1 MVAEKKIRFDI
12 EANSDAAQK
21 AVAAL
26 RREFDTTLNA
36 LKKQQG
42 DIALFKAA
50 TADAAR
56 LEAQIKKLAKAGG
69 DTGALTAAL
78 TTQRAA
84 LAQQDAALRQAGINT
99 ERLASE
105 QTRLRVQ
112 VEQTTR
118 TYRQQ
123 AAALSVNTGIAAQ
136 TAALRA
142 SGLAA
147 AQAGIHYA
155 RFAATL
161 LLPAASAAGL
171 VALVKTS
178 INAADRLNDLRQ
190 ITGLSVP
197 TLNGLALAAKQS
209 GTDLDALAKGVG
221 KFARFVDAA
230 KNPTSEQS
238 KLLGELGI
246 NAKEPEAALL
256 QLADVFAG
264 LPDGLEKTSLA
275 MELFGK
281 GGAELIPLLNG
292 GSAAMQEMIRTGKE
306 LNPVTQ
312 EMAKKADEFNDS
324 LSRLKTAGAGLGT
337 NLAAAMLPG
346 LTEITKAMT
355 EAAKEGG
362 ALRAIWVGLGGIGAS
377 IFTDEF
383 SSNADKLAKAQ
394 RALNDA
400 IRGGATESNDYVI
413 KLRATIAALKQA
425 EAQTGAA
432 GGQTTKAAAARNET
446 QKALSANLI
455 KIKEFET
462 EKIKAA
468 LEAQTAAYRDAKSQ
482 QERIEQDRIALAE
495 KNKKRIEELQT
506 PTAAKLD
513 LKAED
518 PSERFFNQAN
528 ARSQLN
534 ELQAKAATALTN
546 KDFDK
551 AIALGE
557 KAAELIAQLSDAGG
571 AAASTLAA
579 QQRAIAEL
587 QDKAGAGKG
596 QQNEAKVEAAKA
608 AVDAIKK
615 ELTAF
620 ERIPIGIDLPKAEA
634 ALIEANKKMQA
645 LLDANPL
652 TQTVKVS
659 NTPEKDKL
667 PALAHGGLLRG
678 PGTGTSDSILM
689 RGSVG
694 EFMVKAAAVR
704 KLGLARMNAINQ
716 GRIPGFAEGG
726 LIARSAAALPQ
737 IAGGEAGGGARNIL
751 NLTLPEMGTFETRV
765 TDAVAAQIERKFRV
779 TALQHGRRL

>member
-1 MVAEKKIRFDI
+1 MAEKKIRFDI

-21 AVAAL
+21 AVASL

-42 DIALFKAA
+42 DIALFKSAQQ
-50 TADAAR
+50 DAAR
-56 LEAQIKKLAKAGG
+56 LEIQIKKLARAGG

-84 LAQQDAALRQAGINT
+84 LAQQDAALKQAGINT
-99 ERLASE
+99 GRLASE
-105 QTRLRVQ
+105 QARLRVQ

-123 AAALSVNTGIAAQ
+123 SSALNVNAGIAAQ
-136 TAALRA
+136 TAAVRA

-147 AQAGIHYA
+147 AQATAHYA
-155 RFAATL
+155 RFTAAL
-161 LLPAASAAGL
+161 FIPAASAAGF
-171 VALVKTS
+171 VALVKNS
-178 INAADRLNDLRQ
+178 IDAADRLNDLRQ

-197 TLNGLALAAKQS
+197 TLSGLSLAAKQS

-221 KFARFVDAA
+221 KFARFIDAA

-246 NAKEPEAALL
+246 NAKDPEAALL
-256 QLADVFAG
+256 QIADVFAV
-264 LPDGLEKTSLA
+264 LPDGLEKSNLA

-281 GGAELIPLLNG
+281 AGADLIPLLNG
-292 GSAAMQEMIRTGKE
+292 GSAALQEMIRNGKE

-312 EMAKKADEFNDS
+312 EMAEKADEFNDS
-324 LSRLKTAGAGLGT
+324 LARLKTVGAGLGT
-337 NLAAAMLPG
+337 TLAGDMLPG

-362 ALRAIWVGLGGIGAS
+362 ILLALWVGLGGIGAS

-383 SSNADKLAKAQ
+383 KSNAVKLAKAQ
-394 RALNDA
+394 QALNDA
-400 IRGGATESNDYVI
+400 VRGGATENNAYVI
-413 KLRATIAALKQA
+413 KLRATIAALKQV
-425 EAQTGAA
+425 EAQTEQSGSKTNQA
-432 GGQTTKAAAARNET
+432 TAARNET
-446 QKALSANLI
+446 QKALTANLI

-468 LEAQTAAYRDAKSQ
+468 LEAQTAAYRKAKSE
-482 QERIEQDRIALAE
+482 QEKIEQDRLALAE
-495 KNKKRIEELQT
+495 KNKQRIEQIQN
-506 PTAAKLD
+506 PTSAKLD

-518 PSERFFNQAN
+518 PSERFFNQAK
-528 ARSQLN
+528 ARSQVN

-551 AIALGE
+551 AITLGE

-571 AAASTLAA
+571 DAASTLAA
-579 QQRAIAEL
+579 QQRAIAEI
-587 QDKAGAGKG
+587 QDKAGIGKG
-596 QQNEAKVEAAKA
+596 EQNKEKIDEAKSLIES
-608 AVDAIKK
+608 IKK

-620 ERIPIGIDLPKAEA
+620 ERIPIGIDLPKAES
-634 ALIEANKKMQA
+634 ALIEANRKMQA

-652 TQTVKVS
+652 KQPISFSEVL
-659 NTPEKDKL
+659 EKDNL
-667 PALAHGGLLRG
+667 PARAGGGQIRG
-678 PGTGTSDSILM
+678 QGTSTSDSILA
-689 RGSVG
+689 RLSDG
-694 EFMVKAAAVR
+694 EYVIRAAAVK
-704 KLGLARMNAINQ
+704 KLGLARLHAINR
-716 GRIPGFAEGG
+716 GMLPAFADGG
-726 LIARSAAALPQ
+726 LIARSAASLPQ
-737 IAGGEAGGGARNIL
+737 ISGDRDGGARNIL
-751 NLTLPEMGTFETRV
+751 NLTVPQIGTFETRV